1 MSLAFEV
8 VYEDV
13 CANCGGRI
21 RAHRAPYMGRLTWV
35 HATGESQCPS
45 PGWATPSLGRFK

>member
-1 MSLAFEV
+1 MSLQFEL

-13 CANCGGRI
+13 CANCKRRI
-21 RAHRAPYMGRLTWV
+21 QARTTPYMGRLTWV
-35 HATGESQCPS
+35 HTTGESQCPS